1 MPCMHAKLKINVCKA
16 VKIIK
21 KTQQK
26 KKISKIIE

>member
-26 KKISKIIE
+26 KKNQQDN